1 MLPQELAQ
9 AVRAAVAETLAA
21 VPPERIAYTIDQA
34 AEAVGLARNTIR
46 DAVSRGELRAVKRC
60 GKWLI
65 KRETLLRW
73 LADS

>member
-1 MLPQELAQ
+1 MLSPELAQ

-60 GKWLI
+60 GRWLI
-65 KRETLLRW
+65 KRDSLLRW

>member
-1 MLPQELAQ
+1 MLSPELAQ

-21 VPPERIAYTIDQA
+21 VPPERIAYTIEQA

-60 GKWLI
+60 GRWLI
-65 KRETLLRW
+65 KRDSLLRW